1 MTTMTPGTDSMRIAI
16 LDEELP
22 FPPTSGKRIRT
33 YHLIKRLAAKHSLI
47 YVCHQNHDPNEV
59 NHAVAHFRDLG
70 IESIIVPHSVPR
82 KRGIGF
88 AARLLANLFSPLP
101 YSVATHHSRP
111 FVEMIQH
118 IARSRRIDLW
128 HCEWTPYAEAMRS
141 TCLSPWIVVAH
152 NVESMI
158 WRRLAENEPHP
169 VRRRYIQHQ
178 WRKYVHF
185 ERWAYAA
192 ATRCVAVSAEDADRI
207 RGEFGGRAVDV
218 VENGVDTAAFQP
230 AGASRDPKTI
240 LFLGSLDWRPNQD
253 AVRLLIESI
262 FPAVRNLESEARL
275 QIVGRRPPEW
285 LRQLA
290 HRPGIEIFADVSDV
304 RPFLAQAGLL
314 AVPLRIGGGSR
325 LKILEALACETPVV
339 STRIGAEGLNLQ
351 SGVHLEIVDDAR
363 EMASTL
369 VRAIRHPH
377 RIQEQARAGRRLVL
391 RHYDWN
397 TLAEKLDATWHAAVD
412 NRRASEAA

>member
-1 MTTMTPGTDSMRIAI
+1 LKHWRIDIVQTYFIDSTVFGVLVARMAGVSQVFCVRNNLGYWVAGRHRLIERWLRFSVDLMLTNSPAARDSLI
-16 LDEELP
+16 SRG
-22 FPPTSGKRIRT
+22 FRPTRIR
-33 YHLIKRLAAKHSLI
+33 
-47 YVCHQNHDPNEV
+47 
-59 NHAVAHFRDLG
+59 
-70 IESIIVPHSVPR
+70 
-82 KRGIGF
+82 
-88 AARLLANLFSPLP
+88 
-101 YSVATHHSRP
+101 
-111 FVEMIQH
+111 
-118 IARSRRIDLW
+118 
-128 HCEWTPYAEAMRS
+128 
-141 TCLSPWIVVAH
+141 
-152 NVESMI
+152 
-158 WRRLAENEPHP
+158 
-169 VRRRYIQHQ
+169 
-178 WRKYVHF
+178 
-185 ERWAYAA
+185 
-192 ATRCVAVSAEDADRI
+192 
-207 RGEFGGRAVDV
+207 V

-351 SGVHLEIVDDAR
+351 SGVHLEIVDDAS

-397 TLAEKLDATWHAAVD
+397 TLAEKLDTTWHAAVD
-412 NRRASEAA
+412 DRRASEAA